1 MTRTL
6 REQHGFTLIELLVVI
21 LIIGV
26 LAAVALPTF
35 LGQRDKGFDA
45 DAKSNARNLQT
56 MVESCGVDNAG
67 NYANCDT
74 AAKLT
79 TAGANVGSLPVG
91 TGAGQVNITGA
102 GQDAYTITAYSKSK
116 SGTNQKTFTLVK
128 TATSLTKGGTG
139 TW

>member
-1 MTRTL
+1 MRTPSPTPATC
-6 REQHGFTLIELLVVI
+6 RPWSR
-21 LIIGV
+21 
-26 LAAVALPTF
+26 AAASTTPAT
-35 LGQRDKGFDA
+35 
-45 DAKSNARNLQT
+45 T
-56 MVESCGVDNAG
+56 P
-67 NYANCDT
+67 NCDT

-91 TGAGQVNITGA
+91 TGAGQVNISGA

-116 SGTNQKTFTLVK
+116 SGANQKTFTLVK